1 MTLSEPR
8 ITYFEDQDILHLV
21 LTDEPEAGSIEI
33 STNVT
38 AELNAA
44 GELIGIEILNAT
56 QYLRDSILDTV
67 QARMLQLQKA
77 G

>member
-1 MTLSEPR
+1 MNVSEPR
-8 ITYFEDQDILHLV
+8 MTYFEDQDVLHLA
-21 LTDEPEAGSIEI
+21 LSDEPEAGSIEI
-33 STNVT
+33 SANVT

-44 GELIGIEILNAT
+44 GELIGIEILNAKD
-56 QYLRDSILDTV
+56 YLRDSILDTV

>member
-1 MTLSEPR
+1 M
-8 ITYFEDQDILHLV
+8 TYFEDEDVLHLA
-21 LTDEPEAGSIEI
+21 LSDDPEAASIEI
-33 STNVT
+33 SANVT

-44 GELIGIEILNAT
+44 GELIGIEILNAKD
-56 QYLRDSILDTV
+56 YLRDSILDTV